1 MEITKPEKQS
11 EQILKTEHPR
21 LWENFKRDTIH
32 IMWILER
39 KKEIAAIIETVM
51 TENFPKLISDTK
63 PHIKEAQRIPR

>member
-11 EQILKTEHPR
+11 KQILKIEHPR
-21 LWENFKRDTIH
+21 LWDNFKSYNIH

-51 TENFPKLISDTK
+51 TEKFPKLISDTK
-63 PHIKEAQRIPR
+63 PH

>member
-39 KKEIAAIIETVM
+39 KKERAAIIETVM

>member
-21 LWENFKRDTIH
+21 LWENFKRYTIH
-32 IMWILER
+32 IMSILER
-39 KKEIAAIIETVM
+39 KKERAAIIETVM
-51 TENFPKLISDTK
+51 TENFPKLIPDTK

>member
-21 LWENFKRDTIH
+21 LWENFKRGTIH